1 MERFL
6 CGQYHAQSRGGQK
19 LLFQTPSINTHIHKH
34 TDTNIHTYTHT
45 RPGAQSQGHLAKQS
59 WVLATMTTIHHVVGA
74 KGGYRDLYSISV
86 ASALGNSINSTK
98 HTQRIAAYG
107 KHITEHAHSM
117 NRACTAHSSTRQAH
131 RRECTEHAQSMHSA

>member
-1 MERFL
+1 MRPVT
-6 CGQYHAQSRGGQK
+6 CTITRGAK
-19 LLFQTPSINTHIHKH
+19 TSSPDPIHKYTHTQTHRHKH
-34 TDTNIHTYTHT
+34 TYIHTHKTWRT
-45 RPGAQSQGHLAKQS
+45 EPRSLAKQS
-59 WVLATMTTIHHVVGA
+59 WVLVTMTTIHHVVGA
-74 KGGYRDLYSISV
+74 KRWYWDLYSISV

-98 HTQRIAAYG
+98 HAQRIAAYG